1 MSTRH
6 RKTPDEIGSAAD
18 AVARFVPHEP
28 QINCPYH
35 NWEKIKSHRLWEELY
50 ERRRQA
56 EIQAHFQRLAGQ

>member
-1 MSTRH
+1 MI

-28 QINCPYH
+28 HANDASANFQRIRNTV
-35 NWEKIKSHRLWEELY
+35 LWEQLY

-56 EIQAHFQRLAGQ
+56 EIAAQQRQTQ